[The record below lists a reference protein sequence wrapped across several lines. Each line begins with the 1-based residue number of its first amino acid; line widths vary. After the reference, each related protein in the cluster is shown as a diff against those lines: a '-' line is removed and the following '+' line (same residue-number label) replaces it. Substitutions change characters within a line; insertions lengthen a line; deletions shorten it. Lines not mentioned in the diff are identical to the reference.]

1 MPDWALILAYWFHMA
16 ATVVWVGGLFFQSVI
31 LSPTHPQQLQ
41 DNSNREWLDRRW
53 LRFQPLIWLSLAILT
68 GSGLMQMV
76 VNPHYGGVL
85 SLVNRWSLA
94 IFIKHGLVIVM
105 ALLTGYQ
112 SWFIQPALE
121 RLRLQ
126 HARDL
131 DKVSQDIASL
141 LKRGSDLSRIN
152 LTLGILVLAFTAIAR
167 TA

>member
-1 MPDWALILAYWFHMA
+1 
-16 ATVVWVGGLFFQSVI
+16 
-31 LSPTHPQQLQ
+31 
-41 DNSNREWLDRRW
+41 
-53 LRFQPLIWLSLAILT
+53 
-68 GSGLMQMV
+68 MQMV

-105 ALLTGYQ
+105 TLLTGYQ

-121 RLRLQ
+121 RLRLK

>member
-16 ATVVWVGGLFFQSVI
+16 ATVIWIGGLFFQNVI
-31 LSPTHPQQLQ
+31 LSPSNTRRLQ
-41 DNSNREWLDRRW
+41 DDANSEWLERRW
-53 LRFQPLIWLSLAILT
+53 LRFQPLIWLSLAVLT

-112 SWFIQPALE
+112 SWFTQPALE
-121 RLRLQ
+121 RLRLK
-126 HARDL
+126 HARGL
-131 DKVSQDIASL
+131 NQASQDETSL
-141 LKRGSDLSRIN
+141 LRRRTTLSRIN
-152 LTLGILVLAFTAIAR
+152 LTLGILVLALTAIAR